1 MEEEQEEEEDIEFE
15 ETVKNPLDFMLLTMM
30 NEYL

>member
-1 MEEEQEEEEDIEFE
+1 MEEEQEEEEDIDIE
-15 ETVKNPLDFMLLTMM
+15 ETVKNPLDFILLTMM